1 MPPLEPAHRHNATS
15 RNLLIAKQPT
25 TLAVLASKQ
34 PTKLSHSLQTG
45 DLNLV
50 AMKTS
55 EVAFQ
60 IYGCSQ
66 ALDTP
71 VMHWKHLIE
80 VRCRE
85 LILRLAD
92 FPTSLLQFCHT
103 QKSVCFG
110 GVEPHVRVMPVQT
123 FFDYTER
130 EKFLRDNTEL
140 QTYLA
145 ELAVVPELLDRA
157 CRSLQAS

>member
-15 RNLLIAKQPT
+15 QNLLIAKQPT

-34 PTKLSHSLQTG
+34 PTNLSHSLQTG

-60 IYGCSQ
+60 IYGCGQ

-157 CRSLQAS
+157 C